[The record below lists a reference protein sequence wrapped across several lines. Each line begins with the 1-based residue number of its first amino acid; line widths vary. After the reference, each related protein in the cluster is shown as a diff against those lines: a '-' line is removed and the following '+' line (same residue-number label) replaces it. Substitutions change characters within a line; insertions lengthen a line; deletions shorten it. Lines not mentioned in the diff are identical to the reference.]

1 MNRCSQFSCNFSTII
16 AVLNIFCLRN
26 RLGERLQIATRFCAG
41 ELNLKTLRT
50 TIVYDPCWKTL
61 WMKVC
66 FFLYDLKL
74 GETPLQDNEDEINE
88 QAETMMVSVYLF
100 CECRDV

>member
-1 MNRCSQFSCNFSTII
+1 
-16 AVLNIFCLRN
+16 
-26 RLGERLQIATRFCAG
+26 
-41 ELNLKTLRT
+41 
-50 TIVYDPCWKTL
+50 
-61 WMKVC
+61 MKVC

-74 GETPLQDNEDEINE
+74 GETPLQDNEDEVNE